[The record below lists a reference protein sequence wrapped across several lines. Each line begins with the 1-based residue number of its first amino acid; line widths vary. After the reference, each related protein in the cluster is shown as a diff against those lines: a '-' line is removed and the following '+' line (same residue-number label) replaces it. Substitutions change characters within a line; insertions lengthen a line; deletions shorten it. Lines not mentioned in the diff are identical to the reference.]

1 MKHKKRPRSHRRVL
15 VTGGTVTVATLG
27 LSNCDN
33 GCGTSVDPLPPP
45 PLVCSEADQGENLR
59 ATASLED
66 SLLTVSL
73 QSTDGYHGVDTAYVD
88 NVVGATLDSLEVT
101 GTSFRATLVLDSLT
115 VTEVTFTLA
124 GTLRLESGA
133 CDFSR
138 NFTVT
143 IDGGNVTVAQV
154 RPRELPLIP
163 GRDVRIELVERDGR
177 RLRLRPGGAG
187 TVPAVWNVTGGR
199 FEECGDGCILWE
211 LPAEAGFYRVDLY
224 VDRGEGSFG
233 FDALSFQVV

>member
-1 MKHKKRPRSHRRVL
+1 MKRKKRPRSRRRVL

-45 PLVCSEADQGENLR
+45 PLVCSEANKGQNFDPS
-59 ATASLED
+59 ATLQD
-66 SLLTVSL
+66 SLLTVDLIS
-73 QSTDGYHGVDTAYVD
+73 SGWYPGVDTAYVN
-88 NVVGATLDSLEVT
+88 NVVGATLDSLQVDAYFF
-101 GTSFRATLVLDSLT
+101 GATFVLDSPT

-124 GTLRLESGA
+124 GTLQLEGGP

-143 IDGGNVTVAQV
+143 IDNGNVTVAQV
-154 RPRELPLIP
+154 RPRELPLMP

-177 RLRLRPGGAG
+177 RLRLRPAGAG
-187 TVPAVWNVTGGR
+187 SEPAVWSVTGGE
-199 FEECGDGCILWE
+199 FEDCDDGCILWE
-211 LPAEAGFYRVDLY
+211 LPAEAGFYQVDLY
-224 VDRGEGSFG
+224 VDRGEGSFV